1 LTNTSDESAAIQ
13 PDNVERFYKAP
24 SHKEHVLKL
33 LRDSGEE
40 GARPYI
46 PAFARELLEHLR
58 DQSMPEEARKRSGY
72 SNVRSAKLKDSD
84 QVLLVRF
91 DTYRDPMGYMA
102 VDVLETPKSETAILA
117 AMAVMA
123 AKPVDT
129 SQVHRISQLLEA
141 PLQDSVY
148 DQGMKTYTDLYEK
161 SFEKGIILLSL
172 SNPDRHTLTVLEYV
186 VALLR
191 YHRPGFD
198 DLPWEEQWDLIE
210 AACMHINE
218 FLQSLRNL
226 EAFLDY
232 GAPKRKL
239 TPPIKEPQRDVRAAI
254 LNDVDGLS
262 HRQIG
267 KLMGVSLPD
276 TSKERGGHVTVKH
289 MAQRGR
295 HILEAA
301 FGKEGWQEKAR
312 AMKAEKARWWSLS
325 AEERGREAAAEAIAL
340 ANDDISLEEARA
352 YIDAN
357 PSYAEDFIELIE
369 FERFHHDAAKG
380 KEASYTFSLAT
391 FNWPRLHDRT
401 GKARRARRSC
411 SREREMVGGD
421 LRSAPQTHPLS
432 GDGGQRVDRLR
443 GVADAASRPRRHPK
457 DGRAG
462 ATRLAASHKALGAAG
477 AR

>member
-1 LTNTSDESAAIQ
+1 MPHSILTDTSDDSAAVQ
-13 PDNVERFYKAP
+13 PDNVEHFYKAP
-24 SHKEHVLKL
+24 SHKEPVWKL
-33 LRDSGEE
+33 LHGSGK

-58 DQSMPEEARKRSGY
+58 DQSMPEEARKRSVY

-84 QVLLVRF
+84 QVLLVGF
-91 DTYRDPMGYMA
+91 DTYRNPMGYMA

-117 AMAVMA
+117 AMTAMA

-129 SQVHRISQLLEA
+129 SQVRRMSQLLEA

-148 DQGMKTYTDLYEK
+148 DQGMKTYRDLYEK
-161 SFEKGIILLSL
+161 SLEKGIILLSD
-172 SNPDRHTLTVLEYV
+172 PDRHTLTVLEYV
-186 VALLR
+186 VGLLR
-191 YHRPGFD
+191 YHRPEFD
-198 DLPWEEQWDLIE
+198 DLSWEEQWDLIE
-210 AACMHINE
+210 AACKYINE

-226 EAFLDY
+226 GAFLDY

-239 TPPIKEPQRDVRAAI
+239 TPPIVEPQRDLRAAI

-276 TSKERGGHVTVKH
+276 TSKEKGGHVTVKH

-312 AMKAEKARWWSLS
+312 AMKAEQARGWSLS
-325 AEERGREAAAEAIAL
+325 VQERGREAAAEAIAL
-340 ANDDISLEEARA
+340 ENDDLSLEEARA

-357 PSYAEDFIELIE
+357 PSYAEDFIQLIE
-369 FERFHHDAAKG
+369 LERFHHDAATKG
-380 KEASYTFSLAT
+380 EATYVIHL
-391 FNWPRLHDRT
+391 
-401 GKARRARRSC
+401 
-411 SREREMVGGD
+411 
-421 LRSAPQTHPLS
+421 
-432 GDGGQRVDRLR
+432 
-443 GVADAASRPRRHPK
+443 
-457 DGRAG
+457 
-462 ATRLAASHKALGAAG
+462 
-477 AR
+477 